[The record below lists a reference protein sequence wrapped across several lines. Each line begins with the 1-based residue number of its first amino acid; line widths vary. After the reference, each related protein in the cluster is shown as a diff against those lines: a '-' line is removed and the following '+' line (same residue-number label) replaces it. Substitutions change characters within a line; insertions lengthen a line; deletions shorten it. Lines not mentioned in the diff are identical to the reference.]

1 MSQSVT
7 SATATPAAS
16 SRRGAIKPGYIAAKA
31 PKPAYLIK
39 KKNIATT
46 TSESAPKVDANG
58 KVITTRKRHSSHV
71 IANNLKKIVKDMS
84 TNGRKTG
91 ITTAACVVMESLINT
106 FIEKVTQ
113 SFKDIKRA
121 RGKKYARKPTYIT
134 EHEVMTA
141 ITLMIETTELREHT
155 IAEATKAIGRFTD
168 QVAKDAE
175 LASKNKDKGLD
186 VKKKPVRKTVKAG
199 LNLSVSEI
207 YSIIKEQIAP
217 RKIYSKAAIGICGMV
232 DYLVCEILDFA
243 ISDTIEDDQVRI
255 SNQSIYDAISNDPE
269 MKKLLWDVSIPGTSP
284 HHIKYRNI
292 SKIIGA
298 RRKAKVAKTGLS
310 AAPAKERAP
319 PKVKKA
325 AAVVASMDQE
335 EDEAVAEP
343 IAEKVQPKKKSKKRA
358 AETEPEDID
367 EEVTPIAAPPQK
379 KKGKSKEVAVEEEDA
394 IHQSEEAIAP
404 VATPSSS
411 QQTKTSA
418 KKTAPLGKKTS
429 DAPSKSAPRSVL
441 TPPSSQ
447 KTASLQTQD
456 VDDEELV

>member
-7 SATATPAAS
+7 SATTTPAAS

-31 PKPAYLIK
+31 PKPAYLTNK
-39 KKNIATT
+39 KKIASAA
-46 TSESAPKVDANG
+46 SESASKVDANG
-58 KVITTRKRHSSHV
+58 KAVVTRKRHPSHV

-134 EHEVMTA
+134 EQEVITA
-141 ITLMIETTELREHT
+141 ITLMIETKELREHT

-186 VKKKPVRKTVKAG
+186 IKKKPVRKTVKAG

-217 RKIYSKAAIGICGMV
+217 RKIYLKAAIGICGMV

-255 SNQSIYDAISNDPE
+255 SNQSIYNAISNDPE
-269 MKKLLWDVSIPGTSP
+269 MKNLLLDVSIPGTSS

-292 SKIIGA
+292 SKIIGL

-325 AAVVASMDQE
+325 AAVAAPIDQE
-335 EDEAVAEP
+335 EDEAVVEP
-343 IAEKVQPKKKSKKRA
+343 IVEKIQPKKKSKKRA
-358 AETEPEDID
+358 AEAEPEDID
-367 EEVTPIAAPPQK
+367 EEVAPVAAPPQK
-379 KKGKSKEVAVEEEDA
+379 KKGKSKEVAVEEDA
-394 IHQSEEAIAP
+394 IHQSEEPIAP
-404 VATPSSS
+404 IPTPSSS

-447 KTASLQTQD
+447 KIASLQTQD